1 MGAIAP
7 LTLQSSERRR
17 FWALVRR
24 QHGVISR
31 GQLIDFGLS
40 VDAIRHRLASG
51 RLHRVHRG
59 VYAVGRRGL
68 PRFGELMAAV
78 LACGDGAALSHESA
92 ATDRV
97 DATVN
102 SMEPPA
108 RQAMTDGI
116 DGETEIDQLSA
127 GDHAVLAPNQGPEPP
142 SFRGLKGQGGYS
154 PHKASTL

>member
-68 PRFGELMAAV
+68 MAQRGAVATRQHSRHELT
-78 LACGDGAALSHESA
+78 ESREPA